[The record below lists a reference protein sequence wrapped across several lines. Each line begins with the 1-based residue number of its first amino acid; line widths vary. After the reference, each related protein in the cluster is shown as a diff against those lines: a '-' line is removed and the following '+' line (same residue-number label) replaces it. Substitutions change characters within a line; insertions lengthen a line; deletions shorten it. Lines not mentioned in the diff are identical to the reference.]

1 MASDVPLRS
10 ARLPSQEQV
19 IELLT
24 EEFARAGYEIE
35 DVLVQETV
43 KPPRIV
49 VVADGDNGIDLDA
62 AAVLARSAAELL
74 DQVDDDSSP
83 YVLEVTSPGVDRP
96 LTSDRHFRRARGRV
110 VEMALSDGSQ
120 VTGRLGELSTSTVA
134 LVVADGGRGKYAI
147 REVPRDT
154 ITKAVVQVEFSPPN
168 RRELELA
175 GQPEKEAEA

>member
-10 ARLPSQEQV
+10 ARLPSQQQV
-19 IELLT
+19 IELLCA
-24 EEFARAGYEIE
+24 EFARAGYEIE
-35 DVLVQETV
+35 DVQVIQTA

-49 VVADGDNGIDLDA
+49 VVADGDQGVDLDA
-62 AAVLARSAAELL
+62 AAELARSAAELL
-74 DQVDDDSSP
+74 DELDDTPP

-110 VEMALSDGSQ
+110 VEMTLSDGSQ
-120 VTGRLGELSTSTVA
+120 VTGRLGELGASSVA
-134 LVVADGGRGKYAI
+134 LVVADGGQGKYAI
-147 REVPRDT
+147 SEVPRDT